1 LPRRRSLYA
10 SWVAQLK
17 NNRLVAGVL
26 ILGFVASTAA
36 GIVGNIEKVTAPFLR
51 KVQPQGQQA
60 QQLEPNLEFVRVKLA
75 AEAKEWRE
83 VGRDERNYR
92 YSLLERMSDDDQKR
106 LAQLETEKKAGKYSC
121 PGEFAR
127 DEWCVR
133 AARLFSQK
141 EWREVAVDPV
151 FDVVVKNSGD
161 RPLVFQTVGVEIL
174 GAEKALITGGDVQ
187 TGVIKTSATYAIEMP
202 EAVTIR
208 VDGVEFAAERSG
220 GYTDYEWG
228 GVPKTVT
235 ADIEDP
241 VRIAPGDAYRFNVVL
256 NNYNRMPNNVLLRF
270 VLDAEKSTF
279 KSEPYYLLAM

>member
-1 LPRRRSLYA
+1 LPGRRSLYA

-26 ILGFVASTAA
+26 ILGLVASTAA
-36 GIVGNIEKVTAPFLR
+36 GIVGNIEKVAAPFLP
-51 KVQPQGQQA
+51 KAQPGEQQA
-60 QQLEPNLEFVRVKLA
+60 QRPEPNVEFVRVKLA

-83 VGRDERNYR
+83 VGRNEPNYR
-92 YSLLERMSDDDQKR
+92 YSLQQRMSEGDQKG
-106 LAQLETEKKAGKYSC
+106 LAQLEAEKNAGKYSC

-133 AARLFSQK
+133 AARLFCQTD
-141 EWREVAVDPV
+141 WREIAIDPV

-174 GAEKALITGGDVQ
+174 GAAKALITGGDVQ
-187 TGVIKTSATYAIEMP
+187 TGAIKTSATYAIEMP
-202 EAVTIR
+202 EAVIIR
-208 VDGVEFAAERSG
+208 VDGVELAAERGG

-256 NNYNRMPNNVLLRF
+256 KKYSRMPNNVLLRF
-270 VLDAEKSTF
+270 VLDAEKGTF